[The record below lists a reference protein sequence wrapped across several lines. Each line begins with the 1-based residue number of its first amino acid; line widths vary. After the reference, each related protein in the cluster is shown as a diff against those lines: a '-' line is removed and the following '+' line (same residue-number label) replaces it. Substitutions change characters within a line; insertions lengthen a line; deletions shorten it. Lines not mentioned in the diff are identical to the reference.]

1 MSRWSRNRQFTYLG
15 ALALLVILLV
25 GYLIYTYKPVA
36 TCSDGRQNG
45 GETGIDCGGNCAKIC
60 VNQATSLKVL
70 WVRVLPVSRGLYTAA
85 ALVENPNAG
94 AGVKKLAYTFR
105 LVDSKNILVNVRSGE
120 TFVNP
125 GEKFLIFEGG
135 INVGEGKP
143 VRAFLELGRV
153 EWQKTSK
160 RPPLLTIDN
169 KSFLNGE
176 PARLTANITNRSI
189 TDLKLISVPALLSD
203 ESGNAIA
210 AGFTYLER
218 LPRDGALAVFYS
230 WPTSLSM
237 IPSFIDLYPRVSVFD
252 LP

>member
-15 ALALLVILLV
+15 GLILLVILLA
-25 GYLIYTYKPVA
+25 GYLFYTYKPIA

-45 GETGIDCGGNCAKIC
+45 DETGVDCGGSCQQIC
-60 VNQATSLKVL
+60 LNQAAALKVL
-70 WVRVLPVSRGLYTAA
+70 WVRVLPVSRGVYAAA
-85 ALVENPNAG
+85 ALVENPNAQ
-94 AGVKKLAYTFR
+94 AGLRKLSYTFR
-105 LVDSKNILVNVRSGE
+105 LVDEKNILVNIRSGE

-143 VRAFLELGRV
+143 MRAFLELGALNW
-153 EWQKTSK
+153 EKATKAS
-160 RPPLLTIDN
+160 PLLTVDN
-169 KSFLNGE
+169 KSFVNGE

-189 TDLKLISVPALLSD
+189 TDLRLVSVPALLSD

-210 AGFTYLER
+210 AGFTYLEQ
-218 LPRDGALAVFYS
+218 LPRDGAQAVFYS
-230 WPTSLSM
+230 WPTSIST

>member
-1 MSRWSRNRQFTYLG
+1 LG
-15 ALALLVILLV
+15 ALALVVILIL
-25 GYLIYTYKPVA
+25 GYLIYTYKPIT

-45 GETGIDCGGNCAKIC
+45 GEAGVDCGGNCAKIC
-60 VNQATSLKVL
+60 VNQATALKVL
-70 WVRVLPVSRGLYTAA
+70 WVRVLPVSRGVYAA
-85 ALVENPNAG
+85 TALVENPNPQ
-94 AGVKKLAYTFR
+94 AGVKKLNYTFR
-105 LVDSKNILVNVRSGE
+105 LVDNKNILVNVRSGE
-120 TFVNP
+120 TFINP

-143 VRAFLELGRV
+143 ARAFLELGRV
-153 EWQKTSK
+153 EWQKTTK
-160 RPPLLTIDN
+160 RPPLLTVDN

-189 TDLKLISVPALLSD
+189 ADLRLVLVPALLSD

-230 WPTSLSM
+230 WPTSLTTV
-237 IPSFIDLYPRVSVFD
+237 PSFIELFPRVSVFD